1 MKVKNKQIVVTG
13 AGGGIGGAL
22 VVALLKKGA
31 KVIAVD
37 LRQDNLQQLKQK
49 ASKFGDSL
57 SIFTLDIT
65 DKASVQHFPETLIT
79 LCGDIDGL
87 INCAGVVQ
95 PFVKI
100 NDLEYKEIDKVMDI
114 NFFGLLY
121 ITKSFLP
128 YLLKRPEAHIV
139 NISSMGGFLPV
150 PGQSIYGA
158 SKAAVKLMS
167 EGLYA
172 ELRDTNINV
181 SVVFPGATDT
191 NITENS
197 HVKAPR
203 ISEEDIKKMRKSMNS
218 AEAAAETIIKGME
231 NNKLQIFTGKD
242 SNLMNALYRLSPVFA
257 TNLITKQMKSLLE

>member
-1 MKVKNKQIVVTG
+1 MKVKNKQILVTG
-13 AGGGIGGAL
+13 AGGGIGGAI
-22 VVALLKKGA
+22 VFALLKKGA
-31 KVIAVD
+31 KVVAID
-37 LRQDNLQQLKQK
+37 LRQENLQQLKK
-49 ASKFGDSL
+49 RASKYGDSL
-57 SIFTLDIT
+57 NIYTLDIT
-65 DKASVQHFPETLIT
+65 DRTSVQHFPETVIKS
-79 LCGDIDGL
+79 CGDIDGL

-100 NDLEYKEIDKVMDI
+100 NDLDYKEIDKVMDI
-114 NFFGLLY
+114 NFYGLLY

-172 ELRDTNINV
+172 ELRDTNVDV

-191 NITENS
+191 HITENS
-197 HVKAPR
+197 HVKAPS
-203 ISEEDIKKMRKSMNS
+203 ISEKDIKKMRKSMNS

-242 SNLMNALYRLSPVFA
+242 SNLMNTLYRLSPVFA
-257 TNLITKQMKSLLE
+257 TNMITKQMKSLLE